1 MTESRIYSGPHF
13 TIGTI
18 GAAGHGKTTL
28 LRAILRVQSARGK
41 ADYSLYNDLFTHT
54 ESSEIIVAEY
64 QSTNHH
70 YTHIDCPGGD
80 EYTEN
85 MVTTIAQLDCT
96 ILVVAE
102 DAGLRGETYEHVRL
116 AREAGIRALIVY
128 MNKCDMIVD
137 PEMRDYLEQDIRA
150 LLNEHGFDGNNT
162 PVIPGSALSAWET
175 GNSNSVWVG
184 FINDL
189 IEAIDQATLNLMSLD
204 DYIPQSRRT

>member
-1 MTESRIYSGPHF
+1 MTEKMTYTGPHF
-13 TIGTI
+13 TIGAI
-18 GAAGHGKTTL
+18 GAASHGKTTL
-28 LRAILRVQSARGK
+28 LRAILRVQTSK
-41 ADYSLYNDLFTHT
+41 SMADYGLYHDLFTHT

-64 QSTNHH
+64 QSTYHH

-85 MVTTIAQLDCT
+85 IVTTIAQLDCA

-102 DAGLRGETYEHVRL
+102 DAGLREETYEHVRL
-116 AREAGIRALIVY
+116 AREADIRNLIVY
-128 MNKCDMIVD
+128 INKCDMIGD

-175 GNSNSVWVG
+175 GNSDSIWVG
-184 FINDL
+184 RINDL
-189 IEAIDQATLNLMSLD
+189 IEAIDQASLNLMSLD